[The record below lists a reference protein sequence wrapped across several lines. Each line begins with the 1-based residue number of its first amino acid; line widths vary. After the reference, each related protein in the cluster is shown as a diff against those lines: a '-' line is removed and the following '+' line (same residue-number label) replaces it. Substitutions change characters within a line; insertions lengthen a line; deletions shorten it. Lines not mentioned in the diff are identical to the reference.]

1 MTNNVVISRD
11 DLKILLEDSLE
22 LEALVKGGVRKW
34 KNYEPSMNE
43 FRKQMWEEL
52 KEQFEPELLE
62 STKDITISDLAYIL
76 SSCYIIR
83 YE

>member
-1 MTNNVVISRD
+1 MTNNVVITKES
-11 DLKILLEDSLE
+11 LLELLKDSLE
-22 LEALVKGGVRKW
+22 LEALIKGGVRTW
-34 KNYEPSMNE
+34 KNYDASMNE

-52 KEQFEPELLE
+52 KDQFDPELLE
-62 STKDITISDLAYIL
+62 STKDITTSDLAHIL